1 MDEIKEQVL
10 KAKNLDEL
18 SYIEE
23 KEEMKFRDKFYNDL
37 LKDEK
42 VKQHLIKVLEATD
55 EYEIDNILMINNAPP
70 LDFFE

>member
-23 KEEMKFRDKFYNDL
+23 KEEMKFTDYPTWTMCKTAIQNGKLKKEDL
-37 LKDEK
+37 DAK
-42 VKQHLIKVLEATD
+42 IKG
-55 EYEIDNILMINNAPP
+55 NN
-70 LDFFE
+70 